1 MKKIRKVLEFI
12 LALLNFMFHFKPTP
26 DETPSISP
34 ETFPRP
40 GSLRILR
47 KGMNLYLRLSVRI
60 RLW

>member
-40 GSLRILR
+40 DPQDPEER
-47 KGMNLYLRLSVRI
+47 MNLYLRLSVRI

>member
-12 LALLNFMFHFKPTP
+12 LALLNFMFHLNLHRMKHL
-26 DETPSISP
+26 PSALKLFLPLI
-34 ETFPRP
+34 
-40 GSLRILR
+40 LRILR